1 MSKNSTIFIAE
12 QLIQQIDEES
22 TQCSMWLISSINRF
36 LKQNP
41 NMSLLEFKRIISD
54 LIPDTNNS
62 FNEIMETKGLKTI
75 N

>member
-1 MSKNSTIFIAE
+1 MSKNPTIFIAE

-36 LKQNP
+36 LKENP
-41 NMSLLEFKRIISD
+41 NMSLLEFKRIIGD

-62 FNEIMETKGLKTI
+62 FNDTMKLKGLKTI